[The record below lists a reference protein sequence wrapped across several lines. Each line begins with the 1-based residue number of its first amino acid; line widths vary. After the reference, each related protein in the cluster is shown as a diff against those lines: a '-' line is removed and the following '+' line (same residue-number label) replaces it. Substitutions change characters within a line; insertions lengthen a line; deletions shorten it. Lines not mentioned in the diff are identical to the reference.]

1 MKMNKVFDFNNITL
15 LPKFS
20 IIGSRSECDTTCQFG
35 NHRFKLPI
43 VPANMESIVDINLAT
58 ELAKK
63 GYFYILHRF
72 NIDEVKFIKEMK
84 KHNLISSISV
94 GVNEDSYSLID
105 KLVSEDLIPHFI
117 TVDIAHGHSVKML
130 KMVKYIK
137 NRMPNVFLIGGNVCT
152 PDAVIDL
159 ESWGCDAVKCGIGG
173 GSACTTYHSTGF
185 GNRGWQASMID
196 ECSKVA
202 KVPII
207 ADGSIKEHCDI
218 VKSLVLGAS
227 MVMVGGMLAGYNES
241 PGEKIKNELD
251 GHWYKEFWGSASSS
265 QSGKTNRIEGIRKL
279 IPYKEVSIF
288 DKLREIE
295 ESLQSAISYAGG
307 NPNSI
312 DCLSN
317 VKFVIKN

>member
-1 MKMNKVFDFNNITL
+1 MKKVFDFDNLTL
-15 LPKFS
+15 LPNFS
-20 IIGSRSECDTTCQFG
+20 GVESRGDCNTTCLFG
-35 NHRFKLPI
+35 GHRFKLPI
-43 VPANMESIVDINLAT
+43 VPANMESIIDVKLAT

-72 NIDEVKFIKEMK
+72 NIDEVSFVKDMK
-84 KHNLISSISV
+84 DHNLIVSISV
-94 GVNEDSYSLID
+94 GVNEDSYTLID
-105 KLVSEDLIPHFI
+105 ELVSKDLIPHFI
-117 TVDIAHGHSVKML
+117 TVDIAHGHSIKMM

-137 NRMPNVFLIGGNVCT
+137 DKMPNVFLIGGNVCT
-152 PDAVIDL
+152 PEAVVDL
-159 ESWGCDAVKCGIGG
+159 EEWGCDAVKCGIGG

-185 GNRGWQASMID
+185 GNRGWQAAMI
-196 ECSKVA
+196 EQCSKVA
-202 KVPII
+202 KKPIV

-218 VKSLVLGAS
+218 VKSLVLGGS

-279 IPYKEVSIF
+279 VPYKEVSIF
-288 DKLREIE
+288 DKLKEIE

-312 DCLSN
+312 ECLGN
-317 VKFVIKN
+317 VQYVIRN